1 MSYYGIFTTFFIISG
16 RGPDYA
22 NPSNININDVL
33 GDYCLTLVDVLDTLA
48 IMGNKTEFQKAVKL
62 VIDNVNFEKSNTV
75 QIFEA
80 NIRILGGLLSAHT
93 LMQDMKGKIV

>member
-1 MSYYGIFTTFFIISG
+1 M
-16 RGPDYA
+16 
-22 NPSNININDVL
+22 
-33 GDYCLTLVDVLDTLA
+33 DTLA

-62 VIDNVNFEKSNTV
+62 VIENVNFEKSNTV

-93 LMQDMKGKIV
+93 LMEDINGPFSEPAILRGRKFCERLRDR